1 MKKKWNT
8 TKELPL
14 SEQPYEKCMEYGAQS
29 LSDAELLAVLY
40 EQEVRVSA
48 VLILQNVFYVN
59 FRDKTLPDCIRF
71 PMQICVRSEELVR

>member
-1 MKKKWNT
+1 MKNVWNMVH
-8 TKELPL
+8 KVYPML
-14 SEQPYEKCMEYGAQS
+14 SCWQFF
-29 LSDAELLAVLY
+29 Y